1 MTQVHRALIKYVVAI
16 SLGVGLLH
24 TNALAQQKAL
34 KDQLVGTWQA
44 VSIVL
49 TRPDGKTIHPFTEKI
64 QGILVFT
71 ADGHTV
77 LVNTT
82 PGVPK
87 IASNNRLDATPDEA
101 RAAYRG
107 TYSYFGSYTVNEAD
121 KSFTIKVVGSS
132 YPNEVGTDTTRVV
145 SSISAD
151 ELKFTNA
158 AGAGGGK
165 VEATFRRAK

>member
-1 MTQVHRALIKYVVAI
+1 MTTRRHINLARV
-16 SLGVGLLH
+16 GVGVRNEL
-24 TNALAQQKAL
+24 
-34 KDQLVGTWQA
+34 GER
-44 VSIVL
+44 L
-49 TRPDGKTIHPFTEKI
+49 T
-64 QGILVFT
+64 
-71 ADGHTV
+71 
-77 LVNTT
+77 
-82 PGVPK
+82 
-87 IASNNRLDATPDEA
+87 

-145 SSISAD
+145 SSISAA
-151 ELKFTNA
+151 ELKFSNA